1 LPFDRGSNFLL
12 SNIMKK
18 ILIVLLM
25 TMLAFASAASSA
37 EIDSLPWNESNI
49 KTLRAMGKHA
59 VFRFLIRQE
68 DPDNEME
75 WTESNIHWDY
85 HWYPAGDGK
94 YELAIGYASGPDIG
108 NFTIYWQD
116 APRKIRSQGFSD
128 SGQAGA
134 EWYRGPWAG
143 DFNGDGKTEL
153 VQYAPVGRFS
163 PQRTKF
169 IPEAEWPQVY
179 RLRDGKYVEA
189 SRDFPS
195 FYEKQVLPQLDK
207 AIIQARHNVAAPRP
221 AGISSGDPWVEY
233 KIRQE
238 RYLAALIMARDKI
251 LRIIGRDPSAGLAQA
266 REWMASSDPV
276 LVDDAKAV
284 FEDIGGHEE
293 DVRAAKVALERASE
307 HYPSKEW

>member
-1 LPFDRGSNFLL
+1 
-12 SNIMKK
+12 MKK
-18 ILIVLLM
+18 TLIILL
-25 TMLAFASAASSA
+25 TAMLAFARAASSA
-37 EIDSLPWNESNI
+37 EIDTLAWNQSNI
-49 KTLRAMGKHA
+49 KRLRALGKHS
-59 VFRFLIRQE
+59 VFRFFLRQE

-75 WTESNIHWDY
+75 WNESNLLLDY

-94 YELAIGYASGPDIG
+94 YELAIGSASGPDVASLK
-108 NFTIYWQD
+108 IYWQD
-116 APRKIRSQGFSD
+116 APGKFRSQEFGV
-128 SGQAGA
+128 AGTA
-134 EWYRGPWAG
+134 GTDWYNGPQSG

-153 VQYAPVGRFS
+153 VQLAQVGRVS
-163 PQRTKF
+163 PKRTKF
-169 IPEAEWPQVY
+169 IPDGEWPQVY

-189 SRDFPS
+189 SRDFPN

-207 AIIQARHNVAAPRP
+207 AIAKARHDVAAPRP
-221 AGISSGDPWVEY
+221 TPAYDPHGEEAH
-233 KIRQE
+233 RPE

-251 LRIIGRDPSAGLAQA
+251 LRVIGRDPSAGLAQA

-293 DVRAAKVALERASE
+293 DVRVATVALARASE